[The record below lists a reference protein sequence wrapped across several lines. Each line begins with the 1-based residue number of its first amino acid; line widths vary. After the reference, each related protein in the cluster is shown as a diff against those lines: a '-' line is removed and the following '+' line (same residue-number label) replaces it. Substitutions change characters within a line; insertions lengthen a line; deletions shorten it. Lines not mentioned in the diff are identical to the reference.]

1 MKMSLTIN
9 ASTSGWKTTCII
21 FNKIHFILEIVLVF
35 TGVLQTCPTEP
46 LQQIDHRYYST
57 MFISELFNLW
67 MWLRAEL
74 LCTHCIQA
82 YGHNHNP
89 NHNLNRADGQM
100 VIFCCTSNTSHFTTC
115 HTDCTMGTEL
125 LCTQPL
131 PQVISTQWLWQL
143 RADAL
148 NTGGNMF

>member
-89 NHNLNRADGQM
+89 NPNLNRADGQM
-100 VIFCCTSNTSHFTTC
+100 VIFCCTSTHHISQPVILTVQWAQSCSAPSHF
-115 HTDCTMGTEL
+115 L
-125 LCTQPL
+125 KLY
-131 PQVISTQWLWQL
+131 
-143 RADAL
+143 RL
-148 NTGGNMF
+148 NGCGSYVLML